1 MVKCCNQL
9 KMPYS
14 ANLFF
19 QCLCRFI
26 NPKEQSNQMNLSIT
40 IEYTYNRAV
49 FLFIYIQRDTTSR
62 GVVSVASVC
71 GRDLTFFFG
80 MSPYKHRQQPTQ
92 QPVTLLGAASGN
104 GSHRPFDSCENAP
117 GKVGATS
124 ASEVQRKSAIVR
136 RRLVR
141 VLRRRCQA
149 IRNNRARAIQH
160 DAVLSRRPDFILP
173 SCQPR
178 SAIINS
184 AISHLRDSVRF

>member
-1 MVKCCNQL
+1 MIKCCNQL

-19 QCLCRFI
+19 QCLDLLIRKNRVI
-26 NPKEQSNQMNLSIT
+26 KWIYQYPPIIHIT
-40 IEYTYNRAV
+40 EPSSFSY
-49 FLFIYIQRDTTSR
+49 IYRETPHRQRCE
-62 GVVSVASVC
+62 SVC

-149 IRNNRARAIQH
+149 IRSNRARAIQH
-160 DAVLSRRPDFILP
+160 DAVLSRRPGFILP
-173 SCQPR
+173 SC
-178 SAIINS
+178 
-184 AISHLRDSVRF
+184 